1 MYTFDEKFKKGADR
15 AFRAQQGLTAFL
27 SGLNRILPEPPGFK
41 TEKPKDKRED
51 TIRIADTAGD
61 SWYLGF
67 SERSITPPDIDAKN
81 YYIGG
86 NLSAFLDDIR
96 FNVYPDEFCADV
108 TLFPKISAGDSH
120 K

>member
-1 MYTFDEKFKKGADR
+1 M
-15 AFRAQQGLTAFL
+15 
-27 SGLNRILPEPPGFK
+27 SGLNKILPEPPGFK

-81 YYIGG
+81 YYIGRQSFR
-86 NLSAFLDDIR
+86 SAAQGSRALLDDIKVR
-96 FNVYPDEFCADV
+96 A
-108 TLFPKISAGDSH
+108 IA
-120 K
+120 